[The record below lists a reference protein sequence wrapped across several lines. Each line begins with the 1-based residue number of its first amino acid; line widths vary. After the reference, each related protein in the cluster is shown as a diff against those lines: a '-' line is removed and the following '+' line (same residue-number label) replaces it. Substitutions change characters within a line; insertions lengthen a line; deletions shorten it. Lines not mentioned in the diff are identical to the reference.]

1 MKLLADMDNRMK
13 NPQSPSP
20 RPTPTVLPPL
30 SKFYYGPAQGW
41 TSTEASPSHNGG
53 PQQLLCF
60 SSPFG
65 LLADQLSSDSTWSLH
80 SHQSDFSSTV
90 PPRLSPAVPAYSS
103 SQWQNDFSSSIG
115 EPKPWQVAPRNAMSA
130 NAQAADK
137 PSATSGRAYSP
148 INTGWGS
155 RPSSPTSDSS
165 TWDGNHNRT
174 NIDSSQASP
183 KPPLPVCDS
192 YPQRCRCAGPNVP
205 KSSTG
210 LLQIVVAL
218 K

>member
-1 MKLLADMDNRMK
+1 MSGIHSRPPHDQLPLSSHRCRNSITAPRRDGPRLKLL
-13 NPQSPSP
+13 QV
-20 RPTPTVLPPL
+20 TTVGRDSSSAFP
-30 SKFYYGPAQGW
+30 
-41 TSTEASPSHNGG
+41 
-53 PQQLLCF
+53 
-60 SSPFG
+60 SPFG
-65 LLADQLSSDSTWSLH
+65 LLADQLSSDSTWSLP

-90 PPRLSPAVPAYSS
+90 APRLSPAVPAYSS

-115 EPKPWQVAPRNAMSA
+115 EPKPWPVAPRNAMPA
-130 NAQAADK
+130 NAQSADN
-137 PSATSGRAYSP
+137 PSATSGRAYAP

-174 NIDSSQASP
+174 HTDSSRASP

-192 YPQRCRCAGPNVP
+192 YSQQCRCAGPNLP
-205 KSSTG
+205 DPSTG